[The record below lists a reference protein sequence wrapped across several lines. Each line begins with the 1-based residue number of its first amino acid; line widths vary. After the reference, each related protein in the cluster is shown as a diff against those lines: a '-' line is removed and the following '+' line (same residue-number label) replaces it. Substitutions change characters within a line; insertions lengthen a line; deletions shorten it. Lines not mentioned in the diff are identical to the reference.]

1 MRSNERG
8 PSTPRKLESMMSK
21 LQTKKPANLIEK
33 LDMEDVSFKQRVL
46 HRLAA
51 NPREIIR
58 APE

>member
-1 MRSNERG
+1 
-8 PSTPRKLESMMSK
+8 MMSK

-58 APE
+58 APEQIKKTFQDAERRR

>member
-8 PSTPRKLESMMSK
+8 QSTPRKLESMMSK

-46 HRLAA
+46 QRLAA